1 MSVAHELQ
9 TAALL
14 GHIASQM
21 QLNVAFL
28 ESQNY
33 LSPQDAATMKDI
45 IGRLPVQTQTSIT
58 TTTQVRVVGAPAP
71 SARVV
76 PLPPRQVAAIPSK
89 DAAVYAR
96 AIWGYN
102 EDGAVRA
109 PSYIQSYK

>member
-1 MSVAHELQ
+1 MPVAHELQ

-14 GHIASQM
+14 GHIAGQM

-45 IGRLPVQTQTSIT
+45 IARLPVQTQTTLT
-58 TTTQVRVVGAPAP
+58 TTTQVRVVGSPALGGRAVPPP
-71 SARVV
+71 S
-76 PLPPRQVAAIPSK
+76 RQLAATPSRG
-89 DAAVYAR
+89 ATVYSR

-102 EDGAVRA
+102 EDAVV
-109 PSYIQSYK
+109 

>member
-1 MSVAHELQ
+1 MSVAHELE

-33 LSPQDAATMKDI
+33 LSPQDAAAMKEI

-58 TTTQVRVVGAPAP
+58 TTTQVRVVGGAGLPGRA
-71 SARVV
+71 V
-76 PLPPRQVAAIPSK
+76 PLPPRQVAATPSK
-89 DAAVYAR
+89 GATVYAR
-96 AIWGYN
+96 ANWNYN
-102 EDGAVRA
+102 EDGAV
-109 PSYIQSYK
+109 